1 MYKTHNS
8 GLIVYINAV
17 HSYSV
22 HCFTVSFVRPFSSF
36 TVIQLDWLLKLQAW
50 HLFSYPQSLEIH
62 TWAFFKHQ
70 HLALH
75 SDYFFLCSNHHHILL
90 LFSCTSVGLFFLSLS
105 LSVQSIFL
113 SFLKGTSVQ
122 LSNSPIH
129 FIYFDQVS
137 NLFIPFLK
145 KHHCLLLFSTLH
157 YSQTILF
164 FISSSPVCGI
174 IQDCIC
180 EVTFFFPKKI
190 KKHVL
195 TNGSTPYKPHLIIFS
210 IISGYNKPIFVVSFS
225 LSWCNKRIREWKQ
238 ILCTCCILVLHQNL

>member
-1 MYKTHNS
+1 MLCIHI
-8 GLIVYINAV
+8 L
-17 HSYSV
+17 
-22 HCFTVSFVRPFSSF
+22 FTAS
-36 TVIQLDWLLKLQAW
+36 QC
-50 HLFSYPQSLEIH
+50 HLFAPSLRLLSSNLIDSWSYKHDIFSPILNLWKFTHEHFLNISILHCILIISSCVQTI
-62 TWAFFKHQ
+62 TIFF
-70 HLALH
+70 
-75 SDYFFLCSNHHHILL
+75 L

-129 FIYFDQVS
+129 FIYFDQLS

-164 FISSSPVCGI
+164 LISSSPVCGI